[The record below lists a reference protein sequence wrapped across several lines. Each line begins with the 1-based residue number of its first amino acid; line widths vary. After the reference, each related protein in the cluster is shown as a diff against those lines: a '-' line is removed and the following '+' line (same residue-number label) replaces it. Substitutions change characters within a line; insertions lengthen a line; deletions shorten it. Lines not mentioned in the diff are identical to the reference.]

1 MATLKEAI
9 KAVLPHAS
17 KDRTLSILCAVKITG
32 DEVWATDRHTLA
44 RGVYVLPKA
53 GDSDPTYPDEFLL
66 DAKDAAEVVK
76 HKSEVFSIT
85 RDTGSKVTFNMQNGS
100 TMMFD
105 TIEGD
110 YPSIGRLI
118 PDGEPVEIGRV
129 GLLSTH
135 LDRFSSKHFPR
146 HAFPRHAPHRRSS
159 VALRFQFYGETKP
172 AKVTISEAP
181 WYMGLIMPLRS
192 HD

>member
-17 KDRTLSILCAVKITG
+17 KDRNLSLLCAVKITG

-76 HKSEVFSIT
+76 YKSEVFSIT

-105 TIEGD
+105 TIEGE

-129 GLLSTH
+129 GLLSTN

-146 HAFPRHAPHRRSS
+146 HASS

-181 WYMGLIMPLRS
+181 WYMGLIMPLRP